1 MQLLVVA
8 ATEKEIAPF
17 LAQNPTQEYLIT
29 GIGVPACL
37 YSLLKKIQYKKYDVI
52 IQAGIAGCFSEEIG
66 LGETVLVKKD
76 VFADQGVFEKE
87 QYFSLPDA
95 GLSGKD
101 DWPYNNGWLVN
112 ENKALE
118 LFDLKKVNALTIH
131 TISDESKMT
140 NHYLLKY
147 PSAIES
153 MEGAAFHYV
162 CLQEKIPFIQM
173 RSISNRV
180 GERDKTKWKIK
191 EAIDN
196 LNAALE
202 HLVRDL
208 SVSQK
213 LYIQA
218 RTHRHK

>member
-17 LAQNPTQEYLIT
+17 LAQNPTQQYLIT

-37 YSLLKKIQYKKYDVI
+37 YSLLKKIQSKKYDAI
-52 IQAGIAGCFSEEIG
+52 IQAGIAGSFSNEIS

-76 VFADQGVFEKE
+76 VFADQGVLENK
-87 QYFSLPDA
+87 QYYSLPDA
-95 GLSGKD
+95 GLSDKD
-101 DWPYNNGWLVN
+101 EWPYTNGWLVN

-131 TISDESKMT
+131 TISDDSKMT
-140 NHYLLKY
+140 SHYLLKY
-147 PSAIES
+147 QSAIES

-180 GERDKTKWKIK
+180 GERDKSKWKIK
-191 EAIDN
+191 QAIDS
-196 LNAALE
+196 LNTALE
-202 HLVRDL
+202 HLVRGL

-213 LYIQA
+213 
-218 RTHRHK
+218 H